1 MLSQIMSLVSIAV
14 VIFLYV
20 EDFHEEL
27 ELHCAVCCKTPRSSP
42 PPPPLIQRHSW
53 DKALHLID
61 EEVFHL
67 RYKLDRQF
75 LEFSTDVRS
84 L

>member
-1 MLSQIMSLVSIAV
+1 MVSVAKRPV
-14 VIFLYV
+14 LR
-20 EDFHEEL
+20 
-27 ELHCAVCCKTPRSSP
+27 PP

-53 DKALHLID
+53 NKALHRID

-67 RYKLDRQF
+67 RYELDRQF